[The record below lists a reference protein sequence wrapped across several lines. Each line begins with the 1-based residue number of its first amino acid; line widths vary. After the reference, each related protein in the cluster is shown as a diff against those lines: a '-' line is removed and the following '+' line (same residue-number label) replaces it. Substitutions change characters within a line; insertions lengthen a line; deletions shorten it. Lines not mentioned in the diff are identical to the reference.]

1 MSRTPSFRSGRTVQS
16 AALLAALALAVA
28 LPACAAEPAPGAK
41 SAPAASTKGDVV
53 AEVGGKPITMAEL
66 EAALAPQLAN
76 LERQKR
82 KIIEDGVGDVV
93 NDRLVETEAAA
104 RGMTVQKLIEA
115 EIDKKIVPVTDAAA
129 QKFYDENKAR
139 MNQPFDQLKPRILTF
154 LAGQQ
159 RGELQAALLD
169 SLRAKY
175 NPRILLEPAREEIAT
190 AGAPAKGGP
199 ESAPVTIVEFSDFQ
213 CPYCSRVVPTIEE
226 ALKVYGNQVRLVFR
240 QFPLS
245 MHKDAQKAA
254 EASLCANEQG
264 KFWGLHDAMFA
275 NQQALGVEQLKGKA
289 AELGVDAKKFDTC
302 LDGGKFA
309 QQVAT
314 DLAEGSQ
321 AGVSGTPAMFVN
333 GRFVSGAVPFDQL
346 ASIIDDELQRKG
358 IKSNRKAG

>member
-1 MSRTPSFRSGRTVQS
+1 MHSSTFVRSIRLRP
-16 AALLAALALAVA
+16 APALLGALALAVA
-28 LPACAAEPAPGAK
+28 LPACAAE
-41 SAPAASTKGDVV
+41 SAPAAKSDAV
-53 AEVGGKPITMAEL
+53 AEVAGKPITMAEL
-66 EAALAPQLAN
+66 EAALKPQLAKV
-76 LERQKR
+76 ERERR
-82 KIIEDGVGDVV
+82 KILEDGISDVV
-93 NDRLVETEAAA
+93 DQRLLETEASA
-104 RGMTVQKLIEA
+104 RGVDLKALLATEVESKLKPVGDAEA
-115 EIDKKIVPVTDAAA
+115 QA
-129 QKFYDENKAR
+129 FYETNKAR
-139 MNQPFDQLKPRILTF
+139 MRQPIEQMMPRIKDM
-154 LAGQQ
+154 LANQQ
-159 RGELQAALLD
+159 RNEIQGAFLD
-169 SLRAKY
+169 TLREKY
-175 NPRILLEPAREEIAT
+175 SPKILLEPAREEIAT
-190 AGAPAKGGP
+190 AGAPAQGGP

-226 ALKVYGNQVRLVFR
+226 ALKVYGSQVRLVFR

-289 AELGVDAKKFDTC
+289 AELGVDATKFNAC